1 MDASAAQRIVEALDQ
16 ELARRQTKKDE
27 AEDERWQQ
35 EFQGDELIELM
46 IFVKQLE
53 RQWDR
58 TKPGATQVPL
68 DEVEFEKLEDTAI
81 TLYSMAD
88 ILDGLEQAAADEAA
102 GIRRRPKVTMHVKS
116 AAKLLPAAPKLDPAA
131 PKPAERAGRR
141 GQPGLGLPGTPEADG
156 VWKRGQVLTFKPRDW
171 TGMVRAGDG
180 GEYRLADGVMARSGL
195 TTLIIG
201 QKCEFRIVG
210 GECDWVKAAWH

>member
-1 MDASAAQRIVEALDQ
+1 VDASAAQRIVEALDQ

-156 VWKRGQVLTFKPRDW
+156 VWKRGQVLTIRGIGRAWF
-171 TGMVRAGDG
+171 GLAMVGN
-180 GEYRLADGVMARSGL
+180 
-195 TTLIIG
+195 IG
-201 QKCEFRIVG
+201 WRTE
-210 GECDWVKAAWH
+210 